1 MADGSTLGF
10 DIQGDSGRFRVRIRD
25 PGRHGRRS
33 CWNSTMHC
41 TIRGSGRH
49 ANNNSTFEDG
59 ATGFTEIR
67 DPEDREDGVR
77 ARRGSRKTRAGDRR
91 NLGDEDGDD
100 EIGDPVGDRDQ
111 INGTTIQRSRT
122 VQDSDIGNR
131 GDRNRGRRF
140 GVRNNLGGRQIKTDN
155 SDQADRNRGQRS
167 SGRHRRQRFDV
178 QGFGGSQEFL
188 GILGSGSGSRTRD
201 QHSRRSKTVRGISR
215 VLGDLGIRGSGDLK
229 SSWRS

>member
-1 MADGSTLGF
+1 MADVHVGIRQCTARF
-10 DIQGDSGRFRVRIRD
+10 EVQGDTQTTI
-25 PGRHGRRS
+25 RRS
-33 CWNSTMHC
+33 RM
-41 TIRGSGRH
+41 G
-49 ANNNSTFEDG
+49 
-59 ATGFTEIR
+59 
-67 DPEDREDGVR
+67 
-77 ARRGSRKTRAGDRR
+77 RRGSLRFVIRRIGRTGFEQDAGGRPQKSGGRGRRRDR
-91 NLGDEDGDD
+91 
-100 EIGDPVGDRDQ
+100 DPAGDRDQ